1 MISSWSEFYR
11 ELWAHAAQSR
21 GTVTSTEDGSDTA
34 SYQTLA
40 EWPRTTIGDVIA
52 IVMVVDAALAEV
64 PVRPG
69 GYGLNRLWQS
79 AVIELE
85 ASSTIPYGDGRE
97 YPHNRSFWSTL
108 LAVAAYLQT
117 MHAPLPL
124 EEMIDEVREQLT
136 ASPMQR
142 NAQSATAVEH
152 HPGGGAD
159 AVTIRTNDFPGMLDA
174 QLSEL
179 ARIRGFDFRI
189 APGGAAAGI
198 NVPRTTNDDALR
210 LSNYWGKA
218 LVDLQ
223 VKVMTGAIPSPKDFG
238 PVQEHWQAVSGD
250 VELHAKAGRAQDTYP
265 HNEDLW
271 RAARALAAMLAALD
285 TAPKPYDV
293 VPRSEMSRVGEAA
306 EQVVHAIGNIAQE
319 ARAGLKSAVTKPVII
334 TGGVLLGLYLL
345 LRQRSSKP
353 QNG

>member
-1 MISSWSEFYR
+1 MISSWSDFYR

-21 GTVTSTEDGSDTA
+21 GTITSAEDGSDTA

-52 IVMVVDAALAEV
+52 VVMVVDAALAEV

-85 ASSTIPYGDGRE
+85 ALSTIPYGDGRE

-124 EEMIDEVREQLT
+124 DEMFDEIREQLT
-136 ASPMQR
+136 ASQVPR
-142 NAQSATAVEH
+142 NAQGSTVVEH
-152 HPGGGAD
+152 LPGGGTD
-159 AVTIRTNDFPGMLDA
+159 ALTIRTSDFPGMLEA

-179 ARIRGFDFRI
+179 ARIRGFDFRMP
-189 APGGAAAGI
+189 PGGSGAGI

-238 PVQEHWQAVSGD
+238 PVQERWQAVSGD
-250 VELHAKAGRAQDTYP
+250 VELHAKAGKPQDTYP

-271 RAARALAAMLAALD
+271 RAARALAAILAAL
-285 TAPKPYDV
+285 AAPPKPYDV
-293 VPRSEMSRVGEAA
+293 VPRSEVSRVGEAA
-306 EQVVHAIGNIAQE
+306 EQVAHAIGNIAQE
-319 ARAGLKSAVTKPVII
+319 ARARLKSAVTKPVII
-334 TGGVLLGLYLL
+334 GGGVLLGLYLL
-345 LRQRSSKP
+345 LRQRTSKP